1 MTSLQVGGN
10 GWGLEFYILLA
21 CGCGASW
28 ECCAW
33 SWSFFFK
40 PLPDLSQPWTIFLRV
55 GASGDK
61 NCDSSKTG
69 SCWYCQWSIGVG
81 AGNFLGMRRIFCP
94 DFPKF
99 AGNTF
104 LYKLSPK
111 IFGSCWYIT
120 FSSTM
125 LPYILHFSDGRLIQP
140 WWKYKKIYKLIKLN
154 ILQARS

>member
-33 SWSFFFK
+33 SWSVVFQTSYGFVTAVDYILASWREWRQELQLEQDWQLLMLSMKHRCRSRQSFGGAK
-40 PLPDLSQPWTIFLRV
+40 NILPRFSQICPKNIFV
-55 GASGDK
+55 Q
-61 NCDSSKTG
+61 T
-69 SCWYCQWSIGVG
+69 
-81 AGNFLGMRRIFCP
+81 FLLQIFC
-94 DFPKF
+94 
-99 AGNTF
+99 
-104 LYKLSPK
+104 
-111 IFGSCWYIT
+111 SCWYIT

-140 WWKYKKIYKLIKLN
+140 WRKHIRKYTN
-154 ILQARS
+154 V